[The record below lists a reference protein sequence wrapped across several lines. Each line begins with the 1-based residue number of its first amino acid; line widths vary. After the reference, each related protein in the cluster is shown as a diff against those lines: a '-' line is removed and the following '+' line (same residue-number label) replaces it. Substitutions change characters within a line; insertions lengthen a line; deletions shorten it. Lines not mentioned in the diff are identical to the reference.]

1 MPIRE
6 ANIDDAAVIARIH
19 VDSWR
24 TTYVG
29 IVPAEYLASLS
40 YERRE
45 QIWRESL
52 ADRGRAD
59 FTLVAES
66 AQGEVV
72 GFATGGPERS
82 GNPDYRGELYAIY
95 LNVASQRR
103 GIGGRLFDAVVERLL
118 SLSYDSLVVWV
129 LADNPARRF
138 YEALGGKVVFEKR
151 IEIGG
156 ASLVEVAYGWKELNN
171 SDLH

>member
-6 ANIDDAAVIARIH
+6 AQIDDAVALARIH

-24 TTYVG
+24 TTYAG
-29 IVPAEYLASLS
+29 IVPDDYLASLS
-40 YERRE
+40 YDQRE
-45 QIWRESL
+45 QTWRETL

-66 AQGEVV
+66 AQGEVI

-82 GNPDYRGELYAIY
+82 GNRDYCGELYAIY

-103 GIGGRLFDAVVERLL
+103 GIGGRLFGAVVERLL
-118 SLSYDSLVVWV
+118 SLNYDSLVVWV
-129 LADNPARRF
+129 LAENPARNF
-138 YEALGGKVVFEKR
+138 YEALGGKAAFEKR

-156 ASLVEVAYGWKELNN
+156 ASLVEVAYGWEELNN
-171 SDLH
+171 TDTH